1 MKKFEQYVAVPNR
14 KVLATAIELE
24 ELAREAKNCP
34 DVKEVVLRKSNV
46 TLRATPDAVENLRR
60 KLGGKVIID
69 PDRPIQPI
77 G

>member
-14 KVLATAIELE
+14 KTLATTIELE

-34 DVKEVVLRKSNV
+34 DVKEVILRKSNV
-46 TLRATPDAVENLRR
+46 TLRATPDAIENLKK

-69 PDRPIQPI
+69 PDSPIHPI
-77 G
+77 S